1 MLTARENCFLAFLDS
16 KPSDCKVSHWQLPY
30 LSTAYFPCSKI
41 SLLFLLK
48 LSMSTF
54 ACIQI
59 LFPLMPEVV
68 DGAHWF
74 LLQVSGLCPAQCLSH
89 LNYQPLC
96 GVLINHLPPFFQ
108 FSNAGQ
114 FSNDQQIKSRRD
126 QVFKMFEIPIEN
138 CLLSAALSDKSLKAS
153 GNVSRHSLI
162 LESIRIMIWCLFV
175 RIY

>member
-1 MLTARENCFLAFLDS
+1 MQQDLASVSPNKTFNVHFCLHSKFCFPWCLRLWTLDS
-16 KPSDCKVSHWQLPY
+16 AS
-30 LSTAYFPCSKI
+30 
-41 SLLFLLK
+41 
-48 LSMSTF
+48 
-54 ACIQI
+54 
-59 LFPLMPEVV
+59 
-68 DGAHWF
+68 WF
-74 LLQVSGLCPAQCLSH
+74 LLQVLGLCQAQCLSH

-96 GVLINHLPPFFQ
+96 GALNHLPPFFQ

>member
-1 MLTARENCFLAFLDS
+1 M
-16 KPSDCKVSHWQLPY
+16 PY

-68 DGAHWF
+68 NTG
-74 LLQVSGLCPAQCLSH
+74 QCMLILVTSLRVVPSAVLSH

-96 GVLINHLPPFFQ
+96 GALNHLPPFFQ

-126 QVFKMFEIPIEN
+126 QVFRMFEIPILK

-153 GNVSRHSLI
+153 GKAQPHIRKYQNNDMVSV
-162 LESIRIMIWCLFV
+162 CLHLLGLC
-175 RIY
+175 